1 MKGLDNNDIFK
12 HGASA
17 KKATP
22 QKPYINTYI
31 NVSKYNAQTRQMD
44 NQGRFIL
51 AVTRTTQATNLTV
64 YKSGAHNLFSFSLSR
79 NINWTLQNQI
89 YVYIT
94 DPKGVQWLFQFQNA
108 AEAAQATAA
117 VGILMSVK
125 KSTECAVFDTNIV
138 KATRGLQIGDT
149 ATLSFHCFSI
159 SQFPFVA
166 CPPTSSDLDFTVQ
179 IARDK
184 IPTGFVTGVLGMT
197 IGSTRSIYV
206 PSALTQLENGQRD
219 NRFPQAN
226 LAIVTTLKSAN
237 FDQEPSSQQPHQ
249 QSQSQLQT
257 TPSNSEIH
265 SSNLSQHSDVSDS
278 ILSSA
283 QPLTGKLIS
292 TAPSTDISS
301 SAELSSK
308 PEENQTTID
317 VESSGTGE
325 QEDEMDPEE
334 YERIQKIKRI
344 QKMGG
349 VSAFAVPSFPQAATG
364 DRIRRRSEQ
373 SINIKP
379 ANSFDISLTQAPQR
393 RIDECGPNNGNN
405 FYRSSGNMNELE
417 KSITMKLDLLTG
429 GTNDVM
435 RGVSCMSIQLQEKI
449 DEINRMKQE
458 MEEYR
463 AKATNSVSFKD
474 LEIVRREA
482 DQLNNENKILEN
494 KLKDLEQRYNNLSE
508 QSKDNAETAKQ
519 REKSII
525 KKLMGDAFSEISD
538 IFDEESSYKGT
549 EVSEQLYSILRK
561 NAFSAMDDINK
572 NGLF

>member
-17 KKATP
+17 KKGAP
-22 QKPYINTYI
+22 SKPYINTYI
-31 NVSKYNAQTRQMD
+31 NVSQYNAQTRQME

-51 AVTRTTQATNLTV
+51 AVTRTAQATNLTV
-64 YKSGAHNLFSFSLSR
+64 YRSGAHNLFSFSLSR

-108 AEAAQATAA
+108 ADAAQATAA
-117 VGILMSVK
+117 IGILMSVK
-125 KSTECAVFDTNIV
+125 KSTECATFDSNVV
-138 KATRGLQIGDT
+138 KATRGLQVGDT
-149 ATLSFHCFSI
+149 ATLSFNCFSI

-166 CPPTSSDLDFTVQ
+166 CPPTSSETDLTIQ

-184 IPTGFVTGVLGMT
+184 LPTGFVTGLLGMT

-206 PSALTQLENGQRD
+206 PSNLTQLENGQRD

-237 FDQEPSSQQPHQ
+237 FDNEPQQQPQ
-249 QSQSQLQT
+249 QTQPQPQAQQQI
-257 TPSNSEIH
+257 TPSNSD
-265 SSNLSQHSDVSDS
+265 LPSQHSDFSD
-278 ILSSA
+278 IPA
-283 QPLTGKLIS
+283 QHSTGKIATPNPSEEIPSQPEVTFSLDEKQS
-292 TAPSTDISS
+292 TGDD
-301 SAELSSK
+301 
-308 PEENQTTID
+308 END
-317 VESSGTGE
+317 GTGD
-325 QEDEMDPEE
+325 QEGEMDPEE
-334 YERIQKIKRI
+334 YERLQKIKRI
-344 QKMGG
+344 QRMGG
-349 VSAFAVPSFPQAATG
+349 VSAFAARPFPQAAAEE
-364 DRIRRRSEQ
+364 RARRKSEQ
-373 SINIKP
+373 RINIRP
-379 ANSFDISLTQAPQR
+379 TNFDYGSNQAAPQR
-393 RIDECGPNNGNN
+393 SNDYKPMMANTS
-405 FYRSSGNMNELE
+405 YRSNSDLNELE

-435 RGVSCMSIQLQEKI
+435 RGVSCMSIQLQQRI

-463 AKATNSVSFKD
+463 TKASSTVSFKD
-474 LEIVRREA
+474 LEIVKREA
-482 DQLNNENKILEN
+482 DQINAENKILEK
-494 KLKDLEQRYNNLSE
+494 KLRDLEERYRNLTKQSE
-508 QSKDNAETAKQ
+508 ENAENAKQ

-538 IFDEESSYKGT
+538 VFDEDSSYKGT